1 MLVQYWF
8 EILVWSF
15 KPAILKQWFDKNLFN
30 IPTKLGQYPAKSVFP
45 SGFSSFQIF
54 GISKHC
60 LFKAEKEGLE
70 LTAFLF
76 EPSEPTR
83 NMFAKS
89 TWIFFIFSYAQV
101 GI

>member
-1 MLVQYWF
+1 MLIQYWF

-54 GISKHC
+54 RISKHC

-70 LTAFLF
+70 LTGFLF
-76 EPSEPTR
+76 EQSEPTR
-83 NMFAKS
+83 NMSPNPPGYFS
-89 TWIFFIFSYAQV
+89 FFPMHR
-101 GI
+101 